1 MLGPG
6 APEGLY
12 RLDIGACASPRTP
25 PGCGASGSWS
35 TGSSTPSSGWWSAR
49 DRECHR
55 ARHPDH
61 LRYLWIPALSTVKVD
76 GYQGSGGALLTKSLG
91 FTRLWMEYLGVV
103 PDPQTGPPPVKH
115 DGGRVMLAATIAAV
129 ALTITT
135 QNVRVGLPPPAV
147 HHDIDQAAVHS
158 SVVLTQEMGKRR
170 AAQVR
175 PSRLGHLAPP
185 PGSGRATARPTGTGT
200 CGTDRA
206 TSVRPITWA
215 SFRAGHRFAQ
225 VTTLRGRGTTLAV
238 VWVHSITRSL
248 ERTGTFNRG
257 MVRLG
262 RVLHRLEQ
270 RNEHVVVGGDWNR
283 VYPSGTGSP
292 GSPRSHPA
300 RPTGPRGGRVDY
312 LYWHHARHTGDRVIT
327 GTRSDHN
334 GFRVHLRLT

>member
-1 MLGPG
+1 
-6 APEGLY
+6 
-12 RLDIGACASPRTP
+12 
-25 PGCGASGSWS
+25 
-35 TGSSTPSSGWWSAR
+35 
-49 DRECHR
+49 
-55 ARHPDH
+55 
-61 LRYLWIPALSTVKVD
+61 
-76 GYQGSGGALLTKSLG
+76 
-91 FTRLWMEYLGVV
+91 
-103 PDPQTGPPPVKH
+103 
-115 DGGRVMLAATIAAV
+115 MLAATIAAV

-170 AAQVR
+170 AAR
-175 PSRLGHLAPP
+175 FAPR
-185 PGSGRATARPTGTGT
+185 GWGTSHAAGLRQGDCATYWDRDVWHRRATW
-200 CGTDRA
+200 
-206 TSVRPITWA
+206 VRPITWA

-238 VWVHSITRSL
+238 VCVHSITRSL

-283 VYPSGTGSP
+283 VYPERHRFAGFSSV
-292 GSPRSHPA
+292 SPA